1 MITFT
6 KAQLASLLATGVDF
20 LVTFLLLR
28 WAGIPPVATGAGM
41 TAAGAGMT
49 AASAGVTAASMRIT
63 FYGATGTIC
72 GGCTHFMVSRNWVF
86 NAQEKKWT
94 AQVNRYVLV
103 WIGNLALNASGLY
116 LLTRYT
122 TLDPMIAKIVTATTV
137 AVFYNYTL
145 QKRFVFK

>member
-20 LVTFLLLR
+20 LVTFVLLR
-28 WAGIPPVATGAGM
+28 WAGIPPVV
-41 TAAGAGMT
+41 
-49 AASAGVTAASMRIT
+49 ASARVT
-63 FYGATGTIC
+63 FYGVTGTLC
-72 GGCTHFMVSRNWVF
+72 GGFTHFMISRNWVF
-86 NAQEKKWT
+86 NAQEKKWM

-116 LLTRYT
+116 LLTRYAGIQ
-122 TLDPMIAKIVTATTV
+122 PMMAKVITATLV
-137 AVFYNYTL
+137 AVIYNYTL